1 MEKLDALPRA
11 ARKWGWA
18 HYTRLWFTM
27 QVNPFQLVIGGAVLQ
42 QGLGAGVAIA
52 TSAVSA
58 LVVTLALVTNS
69 AAGAKYGIPFPVYAR
84 AAFGLHGAKVVA
96 IVRGI
101 VAIFWL
107 SIQNWFGSQMMYY
120 AISSSA
126 PGILD
131 TPPVDGAYMN
141 LAEFLLFLS
150 FTGTG
155 GILVALGIERMG
167 GFIKIATGFG
177 FVALIAL
184 AVMAF
189 VQASPAAVHR
199 SLPGAIEPAT
209 TKSPL
214 PIAEAIN
221 SEVSQWSTM
230 VLNMADLS
238 RFAESQRAQAVG
250 QALGYPA
257 VYVLLFSFSIF
268 LCGSFYVAEGSLVW
282 DLAPMMAT
290 WSPWFSVPVALCLAV
305 GVQAVNLSAN
315 IVSPAND
322 FANLLPGRISF
333 RAGAY
338 ATLALSLATVPWRVM
353 ASSQSLMLGFLS
365 GYSMLTGGIFAVMTV
380 NYFVVHRCTLDC
392 AGLYA
397 AGPAGPYRGPAGF
410 RPLAFAAVICGAGLC
425 VPGWLHDLGT
435 AGVPP
440 ALRALFDLSWFVSA
454 AAAALLYAALYF
466 AAAAATARSP
476 RAKGAGAGAGAGP

>member
-1 MEKLDALPRA
+1 MEKLDALPQE

-18 HYTRLWFTM
+18 HYARLWFTM
-27 QVNPFQLVIGGAVLQ
+27 QVNPFSLVMGGAVLQ

-52 TSAVSA
+52 TSAVSS

-84 AAFGLHGAKVVA
+84 AAFGLHGAKVIA
-96 IVRGI
+96 MVRGI

-126 PGILD
+126 PGILN
-131 TPPVDGAYMN
+131 TPRVDGDYLN
-141 LAEFLLFLS
+141 LGEFLLFLA

-155 GILVALGIERMG
+155 GLLVALGLERMG
-167 GFIKIATGFG
+167 GFVKVATFFG

-199 SLPGAIEPAT
+199 SLPGAVQAPAVAT
-209 TKSPL
+209 TL
-214 PIAEAIN
+214 PVAEAIN
-221 SEVSQWSTM
+221 SEVSTWSTM

-238 RFAESQRAQAVG
+238 RFAESQKAQVVGQAVG
-250 QALGYPA
+250 FPT
-257 VYVLLFSFSIF
+257 VYVILFSFSIF
-268 LCGSFYVAEGSLVW
+268 LCGSFYVAQGRLVW
-282 DLAPMMAT
+282 DLAPMLAA
-290 WSPWFSVPVALCLAV
+290 WSPWFSIPVAICLSV
-305 GVQAVNLSAN
+305 GIQAVNLSAN

-322 FANLLPGRISF
+322 FANLWPGHISF

-338 ATLALSLATVPWRVM
+338 ATLVLSLATVPWRVM
-353 ASSQSLMLGFLS
+353 ASSQSLMRVFLS

-380 NYFVVHRCTLDC
+380 NYFAVHRCELDC
-392 AGLYA
+392 SGLYV
-397 AGPAGPYRGPAGF
+397 AGPAGPYHGPAGF
-410 RPLAFAAVICGAGLC
+410 RPLAFAAVLGGAALC

-435 AGVPP
+435 AGVPA

-454 AAAALLYAALYF
+454 AAAALLYAALRLASG
-466 AAAAATARSP
+466 AAAARPP
-476 RAKGAGAGAGAGP
+476 RPKPGAAADS